1 MISKER
7 KISVYTLQDSRF
19 TLSDVQKFM
28 KIVDEDFVPRFSTYV
43 NIQEY
48 LAKLE
53 RYAEILLAIN
63 GNGILGVMAFY
74 CNNVTEGLAYI
85 TYLAVQRNCRGKG
98 IGEKLL
104 MKCIDMAKAAGMK
117 SMQTRTWKGN
127 YPVIALY
134 EKYGFR
140 KIRECSDR
148 ADGSMSVYLELK
160 LNSL

>member
-1 MISKER
+1 MISKEN
-7 KISVYTLQDSRF
+7 KISVYTLNDSTF

-28 KIVDEDFVPRFSTYV
+28 EIVDEDFVPRFSTYV

-53 RYAEILLAIN
+53 KYAEILLATN
-63 GNGILGVMAFY
+63 GNRILGAMAFY
-74 CNNVTEGLAYI
+74 CNNVTESLSYI
-85 TYLAVQRNCRGKG
+85 TYLAVRRNFCGKG

-104 MKCIDMAKAAGMK
+104 MKCIEIAKTAGMK
-117 SMQTRTWKGN
+117 FVQTRTWKTN
-127 YPVIALY
+127 RAAVSLY

-148 ADGSMSVYLELK
+148 ADGSISVYLELE
-160 LNSL
+160 LSSL